1 METNQT
7 LSPVLLYILGRTN
20 LLGSLFSLDGMLGM
34 VSGLDFSGSSSSY
47 GAPDPGYGAPAPA
60 PAPSYSAPAP
70 SYNGASAKSDK
81 VRTVDGECANKSIN
95 MS

>member
-1 METNQT
+1 METNQS

-60 PAPSYSAPAP
+60 PAPAPSYSAPAP
-70 SYNGASAKSDK
+70 SYNGASAKSDE
-81 VRTVDGECANKSIN
+81 VRTVDGECAN
-95 MS
+95 